1 MGKIRSVCVMSM
13 YLAHGG
19 IRIAHMRPLSRSG
32 CCADC
37 RQSCLSLVGMER
49 RVGTSVTWL
58 LPCRSICLV
67 RHRSKQTQTIKSG
80 TWLWVIGQS
89 WSDHLE
95 RSGICWQKALPREMI
110 ERSPL
115 ETFAL
120 AISVIRWLKSER
132 PSACL
137 AISSRI
143 GSRMAYGRQCMGI
156 APNGESSFLSH
167 HTSTASWMLN

>member
-1 MGKIRSVCVMSM
+1 M
-13 YLAHGG
+13 
-19 IRIAHMRPLSRSG
+19 AHMRPLSRSG

-37 RQSCLSLVGMER
+37 GRSGLSLMGMER

-67 RHRSKQTQTIKSG
+67 RHRRNQTQTIRSV
-80 TWLWVIGQS
+80 TWLSVIGQI
-89 WSDHLE
+89 WSDHLK
-95 RSGICWQKALPREMI
+95 RFGICWQKALPREMI

-120 AISVIRWLKSER
+120 EMSVIRWLKSER

-137 AISSRI
+137 AISPCI
-143 GSRMAYGRQCMGI
+143 GSRMAYGRQWMGI
-156 APNGESSFLSH
+156 TPNGESSFLRQ